1 MKSYVIAS
9 AMILTAAA
17 ALPGCATLDDD
28 SAASQTIR
36 GGWYAGYY
44 YPGRGFSV
52 YDKWGRSRP
61 WRAHERAYWTAQ
73 RKREAAKTS

>member
-1 MKSYVIAS
+1 MKLHIVAF
-9 AMILTAAA
+9 AMILAASA
-17 ALPGCATLDDD
+17 ALPGCATLDGD

-61 WRAHERAYWTAQ
+61 WRPNERAYWTAQ

>member
-1 MKSYVIAS
+1 MRLQFVAS
-9 AMILTAAA
+9 AMILAAAA
-17 ALPGCATLDDD
+17 ALPGCATLDRD

-73 RKREAAKTS
+73 RKREAAKIS

>member
-1 MKSYVIAS
+1 MKSHFVGF
-9 AMILTAAA
+9 AMILAATL
-17 ALPGCATLDDD
+17 ALPGCATLTDD
-28 SAASQTIR
+28 SAAIQNPR

-44 YPGRGFSV
+44 YPGRGYSV

-61 WRAHERAYWTAQ
+61 WRPHERAYWTAQ